1 MGDIRPGITGEAK
14 DRVTEA
20 NTAQAYGSGQVNV
33 YATPAMIGL
42 MENAALKSVE
52 PLLDEGTTTVG
63 MSVNIKHLAPTLIG
77 MAVTANTVLKEVDGR
92 RLLFSVEAFDE
103 KGKIGEGLHERFIIN
118 LNKFLTKLE
127 NK

>member
-1 MGDIRPGITGEAK
+1 MVDISPGITGEAK
-14 DRVTEA
+14 DRVTGA
-20 NTAQAYGSGQVNV
+20 NTAQAYGSGQISV

-52 PLLDEGTTTVG
+52 PLLDDGSSTVG
-63 MSVNIKHLAPTLIG
+63 MSVNIKHLAPTPIG
-77 MAVTANTVLKEVDGR
+77 MAVIAKTVLKEVDGR

-103 KGKIGEGLHERFIIN
+103 KGKIGEGVHERFIIN
-118 LNKFLTKLE
+118 LNKFLSKLE

>member
-1 MGDIRPGITGEAK
+1 MGDIRPGLTGEAK

>member
-1 MGDIRPGITGEAK
+1 MCDIRPGITGEAK

>member
-1 MGDIRPGITGEAK
+1 MGDIRPGLTGEAK

-77 MAVTANTVLKEVDGR
+77 MAVTAKTVLKEVDGR